1 MWVVVVSE
9 RGRGGLTTVV
19 TYEREESMVLFVV
32 NMSGEGMLL
41 DINMT
46 VVEYEGAL
54 YEVIG

>member
-19 TYEREESMVLFVV
+19 TCEREESMVLFVV

-46 VVEYEGAL
+46 VVEYKGAL